1 MFRWLCNALAQG
13 FCGAD
18 RTAPFAWP
26 SDPADVEALITLA
39 GHHLVTPA
47 LAFPLRGNGS
57 VPHDARDYLAAA
69 AYLNGERNA
78 LILDGLEAALAT
90 LEPHGIGVIALKGAA
105 NLLHG
110 LYPEP
115 SVRIVGDLDLLVAPE
130 HARPASEALARAG
143 FDEIGER
150 RRRVPLRGHH
160 HLPMQR
166 HRQTGVG
173 IEVHTTVLSAPYG
186 PMLEPARVRRS
197 ARPVGFRGRELGL
210 PSPTHRVLHNLVHD
224 QLVDGAYARR
234 SVSLRQLLDLALLC
248 RREHAKIDWQEVAAA
263 FARARFKALAY
274 GLGVAQLLGVESPL
288 GDLPDATRRLRR
300 GIEHPR
306 GHFAIKLEDAIRR
319 FVRQPSTVANLLA
332 PDAWPGRVREWR
344 ASARRPRG

>member
-1 MFRWLCNALAQG
+1 V
-13 FCGAD
+13 
-18 RTAPFAWP
+18 PP
-26 SDPADVEALITLA
+26 DV
-39 GHHLVTPA
+39 
-47 LAFPLRGNGS
+47 
-57 VPHDARDYLAAA
+57 RDYLEAT
-69 AYLNGERNA
+69 AYLNGERST
-78 LILDGLEAALAT
+78 LLLDGLETALAA

-105 NLLHG
+105 NLVDG

-115 SVRIVGDLDLLVAPE
+115 SLRIVGDLDLLVAPD
-130 HARPASEALARAG
+130 HALRASEVLAQAG
-143 FDEIGER
+143 FDDVGER

-166 HRQTGVG
+166 HRATGVG
-173 IEVHTTVLSAPYG
+173 IEVHTAVLSPPYG

-197 ARPVGFRGRELGL
+197 TRPAGFRGRELGL

-248 RREHAKIDWQEVAAA
+248 LREDAKIDWQEVAAA
-263 FARARFKALAY
+263 FAGARFKALAY

-332 PDAWPGRVREWR
+332 PDAWPERAREWI
-344 ASARRPRG
+344 ASTRRPRG